1 MRRAIHRRLCLGAD
15 LLAVARRTD
24 FGPLSAARRNHRL
37 LKPNSPIHLDP
48 SRAALPEALRRN
60 GYRTGIIGK
69 WHLSGYRA
77 NGAPVERYPDEYGF
91 EEVILSAE
99 ESIGNGSY
107 FYPWHHLKSVTEAEE
122 HEFIVERMNRE
133 ALGFIERNSDRPF
146 FLYLSHYAV
155 HTMVHGQPEL
165 VDYFRSK
172 PGCSHSAPSKNN
184 PENDPY
190 KKWPADYLAK
200 PHNPHLAAQL
210 KVIDDGV
217 GMIVEKLK
225 ELGIADNT
233 IVIFTS
239 DNGGSPQVTDNGP
252 LRGGK
257 GTLYEGGTREPMIV
271 WQPGRICGGRVSE
284 LPTNNYDFYPTL
296 CQLTGTP
303 LPEGFEPDG
312 ASIADELLGTG
323 KCDAERPLYW
333 YFKIQGRK
341 TAAAGAARC
350 GGRLETDRIPRH
362 GGKGALQPARR
373 SRRNPQP
380 DRRRPRTGGT
390 PRRTTRRLAPGKRK
404 NKVPQP

>member
-1 MRRAIHRRLCLGAD
+1 M
-15 LLAVARRTD
+15 
-24 FGPLSAARRNHRL
+24 
-37 LKPNSPIHLDP
+37 
-48 SRAALPEALRRN
+48 
-60 GYRTGIIGK
+60 
-69 WHLSGYRA
+69 
-77 NGAPVERYPDEYGF
+77 
-91 EEVILSAE
+91 ILSAE

-312 ASIADELLGTG
+312 ASITDELLGTG

-341 TAAAGAARC
+341 N
-350 GGRLETDRIPRH
+350 GGRWCSSVRAGDWKLIEFHDTGERSFTTCAKIPAKPATGSATPPNGRNASQNNSPT
-362 GGKGALQPARR
+362 GA
-373 SRRNPQP
+373 
-380 DRRRPRTGGT
+380 
-390 PRRTTRRLAPGKRK
+390 GKRK
-404 NKVPQP
+404 NKRRNPDFFIKKHSSCISNNSNNFNGSFGSPQPPSPSRAPSRRPRKRRIRCPRPRSSGLSISEGSIRSTRCAIMRRASFPAKTGL

>member
-1 MRRAIHRRLCLGAD
+1 M
-15 LLAVARRTD
+15 
-24 FGPLSAARRNHRL
+24 
-37 LKPNSPIHLDP
+37 
-48 SRAALPEALRRN
+48 
-60 GYRTGIIGK
+60 
-69 WHLSGYRA
+69 
-77 NGAPVERYPDEYGF
+77 
-91 EEVILSAE
+91 ILSAE

-217 GMIVEKLK
+217 GMIVEKLE

-239 DNGGSPQVTDNGP
+239 DNGGSPQVTNNGP

-341 TAAAGAARC
+341 NGGRWCSSVRAGDWKLIEFHDTGEKELYNLREDPGETRNRIGDAPERRNASQNNSPAGA
-350 GGRLETDRIPRH
+350 
-362 GGKGALQPARR
+362 
-373 SRRNPQP
+373 
-380 DRRRPRTGGT
+380 
-390 PRRTTRRLAPGKRK
+390 GKRK
-404 NKVPQP
+404 NREPPAGECRQLPVRRARQAGERDRSRLAVPFVSSRDCHRPGTGIIPTLGIPGQNNRSAHRR

>member
-1 MRRAIHRRLCLGAD
+1 
-15 LLAVARRTD
+15 
-24 FGPLSAARRNHRL
+24 
-37 LKPNSPIHLDP
+37 
-48 SRAALPEALRRN
+48 
-60 GYRTGIIGK
+60 
-69 WHLSGYRA
+69 
-77 NGAPVERYPDEYGF
+77 
-91 EEVILSAE
+91 
-99 ESIGNGSY
+99 
-107 FYPWHHLKSVTEAEE
+107 
-122 HEFIVERMNRE
+122 
-133 ALGFIERNSDRPF
+133 
-146 FLYLSHYAV
+146 
-155 HTMVHGQPEL
+155 MVHGQPEL

-303 LPEGFEPDG
+303 LP
-312 ASIADELLGTG
+312 
-323 KCDAERPLYW
+323 
-333 YFKIQGRK
+333 
-341 TAAAGAARC
+341 
-350 GGRLETDRIPRH
+350 
-362 GGKGALQPARR
+362 
-373 SRRNPQP
+373 
-380 DRRRPRTGGT
+380 
-390 PRRTTRRLAPGKRK
+390 
-404 NKVPQP
+404 